1 MYDARLLYSYSSLD
15 RRQSGPDTGHESGS
29 SADSSVS
36 GSTHSSTHRSQPEH
50 AGNGNNNNGV
60 PRPRMKHSSSLSS
73 GSEFSSISHQ
83 HLRPPGGDR
92 RSVRSLRGAAIAGA
106 SGLGGMPEDLSAS
119 RQSFQQA
126 LDNPCEYFID
136 VM

>member
-1 MYDARLLYSYSSLD
+1 MSPFVLLFSSD
-15 RRQSGPDTGHESGS
+15 QRRSGPDTGHESGS

-36 GSTHSSTHRSQPEH
+36 SHSSTHQHPHDH

-60 PRPRMKHSSSLSS
+60 SRQRMKHSTSLSS
-73 GSEFSSISHQ
+73 ASDFTSVSQQ
-83 HLRPPGGDR
+83 HLRIPHGDR
-92 RSVRSLRGAAIAGA
+92 RSVRSLRGATIPNSG
-106 SGLGGMPEDLSAS
+106 GLGVPDDMSAS